1 MEFPVIPYR
10 QVLELRVTIIRR
22 KVQLK
27 KLLKSSDR
35 MWKHHDHPLESDSS
49 PMKGSLRKTIS
60 TRKRYLGLI
69 FGLAKRNAARSRY
82 RSSLLVLGIV
92 LTISLE
98 TGIVISVDTLYDNFV
113 FNNRNQNYTD
123 ISVIPKEW
131 VNLSTLQS
139 ITSEVSSIQG
149 VTKASPVYTIPVNRL
164 VKEKFPESNIL
175 LYGIDPK
182 THPDFSTINITE
194 GKREIS
200 DNTIIISQKLF
211 TDSGLHIGES
221 VDLKDFETDLIL
233 DPRTFKSSTFTIGG
247 VMNDPSFFGNNVGY
261 LFILI
266 DIKTLRDIIP
276 RAERAN
282 ILRAKIDVYVEN
294 LLDLKQIQERVKD
307 KVGIGSYVWAEK
319 DISEI
324 RATGIR
330 TYQTAM
336 NLVIL
341 ASFVVEFLFI
351 TNILAIAIRDR
362 SKEFGV
368 LRAIGSDSKQLLT
381 IISTEILI
389 YSVIG
394 SFLGILGGIGFA
406 SVIVGL
412 MQSFYPTLEFQA
424 LSLHPLS
431 LIATFSSGIFVAL
444 ISGLYPIFIA
454 LSTPVI
460 ENIHSEM
467 RSGKSSI
474 AILENWKHTVV
485 LGILLA
491 LTGFILQFFVG
502 SSRFL
507 DFEILSLHF
516 FIILL
521 IFVGTVLIEIG
532 FLIFLPKIAFIFLSP
547 FFGDITCT
555 ISMRNIVREFRKSL
569 FTIMTAALA
578 LTFIIVVGL
587 VSAAVITGFPVFFED
602 QWGKVDLVAE
612 ARDDQLP
619 HTNLTM
625 SLEQSTS
632 IVRASFIQEERTEI
646 QGISSYIYGVDPQQY
661 TFFAEDVIES
671 INNDTSLS
679 LLDLNQS
686 EGNSNEN
693 LTYGLV
699 SRLLFERILSPI
711 GSNVSIRV
719 ADNSTVNITIAAVI
733 KPNIFLG
740 NGEYIYVSS
749 PRFNEFFNSTRAK
762 WFVCDV
768 EGNVRSTQTMIEV
781 EFPQFKEVIGITIF
795 VKTIEKTLIFQSAIF
810 QLLFVESFILA
821 AIAQFVCILV
831 STLRME
837 REMGIMRAIGLP
849 KRGVFDIFITESIAL
864 GLASLVIG
872 FLDGLFGSILLAWYI
887 NLSIPGTPF
896 EVEFPIDR
904 INTWI
909 IFSFLITLASTIL
922 PSYRSSRKNIVDT
935 ISRRP
940 FKKPYEE
947 PSLIQAFYPLWQTS
961 AAKSGEAITESRERS
976 VIALEEMKSALSY
989 PSTSLWLFIKN
1000 HKCRIQLIF
1009 FVLMGVIAV
1018 ISLLDSYV
1026 IIRGLIP
1033 FEFIW
1038 RLFFSFLP
1046 MKELFGEYYPEA
1058 FLFINPFLFIVGFTT
1073 ISPIAYYLVHESPR
1087 INPLVYFIKSFFLG
1101 IVGVITCLLAPFLI
1115 TILLILVIAPL
1126 LLFFGSISYQNINGE
1141 FIFSFIF
1148 TLATVG
1154 LELLLFQ
1161 RLWAILVFYGLS
1173 SELDQAQRIFWLEK
1187 IISKGQ
1193 MKFIGLLIIHVF
1205 IQLALFFFSQSFPKT
1220 LLVEESA
1227 YFPFNIPFL
1236 FSLFPIHP
1244 VVFVILTSFEIAFFL
1259 LLIIYQIVQSQNHIN
1274 LIYPSFLAE
1283 RINKKSIFTI
1293 KTKDNKGFQKLLK
1306 PEIKSDKL

>member
-1 MEFPVIPYR
+1 MH
-10 QVLELRVTIIRR
+10 
-22 KVQLK
+22 LK
-27 KLLKSSDR
+27 KVLKSSDR
-35 MWKHHDHPLESDSS
+35 MSKHHNHPLESETS

-60 TRKRYLGLI
+60 TKKRHIGLI
-69 FGLAKRNAARSRY
+69 FGLAKRNAARSKY
-82 RSSLLVLGIV
+82 RSSLLILGIV
-92 LTISLE
+92 LTIALE
-98 TGIVISVDTLYDNFV
+98 TGIVISIDTLYDNFV

-131 VNLSTLQS
+131 VGLSTLLS
-139 ITSEVSSIQG
+139 ITEDVSTVAG
-149 VTKASPVYTIPVNRL
+149 VTKASPVYTIPASRL
-164 VKEKFPESNIL
+164 VKDQFPESNIL
-175 LYGIDPK
+175 IYGIDPK

-194 GKREIS
+194 GKREIY
-200 DNTIIISQKLF
+200 DNTIIISNKLF
-211 TDSGLHIGES
+211 LDSGFRVGDS
-221 VDLKDFETDLIL
+221 VDLKDFKTDLVL
-233 DPRTFKSSTFTIGG
+233 DPSTFKSSTFTIGG
-247 VMNDPSFFGNNVGY
+247 VMNDPSFIGNNVGF

-266 DIKTLRDIIP
+266 DIKTLNNIIP

-282 ILRAKIDVYVEN
+282 ILRAKIDVYVDN
-294 LLDLKQIQERVKD
+294 LLDLNQIHERVKD
-307 KVGIGSYVWAEK
+307 KVGIGSYVWTEK

-330 TYQTAM
+330 AYQTAM

-362 SKEFGV
+362 SKEFGI
-368 LRAIGSDSKQLLT
+368 LRAVGSNSKQLLA
-381 IISTEILI
+381 IITTEILI

-394 SFLGILGGIGFA
+394 SFLGIFGGIGFA

-424 LSLHPLS
+424 LSLHPTS
-431 LIATFSSGIFVAL
+431 LIATLSSGILVAL

-460 ENIHSEM
+460 KNIHSEM

-474 AILENWKHTVV
+474 ILLENWRQTVV
-485 LGILLA
+485 MGILLA

-502 SSRFL
+502 PSRFL

-516 FIILL
+516 FVILL
-521 IFVGTVLIEIG
+521 IFIGTVLVEIG
-532 FLIFLPKIAFIFLSP
+532 FLIFLPKVAFVFLSP
-547 FFGDITCT
+547 FFGDITRT
-555 ISMRNIVREFRKSL
+555 ISMRNIAREFRKSL

-587 VSAAVITGFPVFFED
+587 VSAAVITGFPVFFEE
-602 QWGKVDLVAE
+602 QWGNVDLVAE

-619 HTNLTM
+619 NINLAT
-625 SLEQSTS
+625 SLEQNPS
-632 IVRASFIQEERTEI
+632 IVKASFIQEERTEI
-646 QGISSYIYGVDPQQY
+646 QGISSYVYGVDPQQY
-661 TFFAEDVIES
+661 SFFAEDVIES

-679 LLDLNQS
+679 LLSLNQS
-686 EGNSNEN
+686 EGNSNQN
-693 LTYGLV
+693 LTYGFI
-699 SRLLFERILSPI
+699 SRLLFERLLSPV

-719 ADNSTVNITIAAVI
+719 ADNSTVNVTLAAVI

-740 NGEYIYVSS
+740 SGEYIYVSS
-749 PRFNEFFNSTRAK
+749 PRFYEFFNSTQAK
-762 WFVCDV
+762 WFVCKV

-781 EFPQFKEVIGITIF
+781 EFPQFKEVIGINIF
-795 VKTIEKTLIFQSAIF
+795 VKTIERTLIFQSAIF

-821 AIAQFVCILV
+821 AVAQFVCILV

-849 KRGVFDIFITESIAL
+849 KRGVFDIFISESIAL
-864 GLASLVIG
+864 GLAALIIG
-872 FLDGLFGSILLAWYI
+872 FIDGLLGSILLAWYI
-887 NLSIPGTPF
+887 KLSIPNVT
-896 EVEFPIDR
+896 VEFPIDR
-904 INTWI
+904 INTWV

-922 PSYRSSRKNIVDT
+922 PSYRSSRKSIVDT

-961 AAKSGEAITESRERS
+961 DAKSYEVTAESREKS
-976 VIALEEMKSALSY
+976 VVAFEQMKAALSY
-989 PSTSLWLFIKN
+989 PSISLWLFIRN
-1000 HKCRIQLIF
+1000 HKRRIQLIF
-1009 FVLMGVIAV
+1009 LVLMGVIAL
-1018 ISLLDSYV
+1018 ISLLESNV
-1026 IIRGLIP
+1026 IIRGLVP

-1038 RLFFSFLP
+1038 RLFFSFVPLR
-1046 MKELFGEYYPEA
+1046 ELLGEYYPA
-1058 FLFINPFLFIVGFTT
+1058 SFLFINPLLLIVGLTT
-1073 ISPIAYYLVHESPR
+1073 ISPIAYYLVHESPQ
-1087 INPLVYFIKSFFLG
+1087 ISPLGYFMKSLILG
-1101 IVGVITCLLAPFLI
+1101 IVGVITCIVAPFLI
-1115 TILLILVIAPL
+1115 SIFLILVIAPL
-1126 LLFFGSISYQNINGE
+1126 LLFLGGISYQNINGE

-1148 TLATVG
+1148 ILAIFG

-1173 SELDQAQRIFWLEK
+1173 SELDQGQRIFWLEK

-1193 MKFIGLLIIHVF
+1193 MKFFGLLIVHLF
-1205 IQLALFFFSQSFPKT
+1205 IQLGLFFFSQSFPKA

-1259 LLIIYQIVQSQNHIN
+1259 LLIIYQIVQSQNYIN
-1274 LIYPSFLAE
+1274 LIYPSILAE

-1293 KTKDNKGFQKLLK
+1293 KPKDRDIQQLSKT
-1306 PEIKSDKL
+1306 EIKLDKM